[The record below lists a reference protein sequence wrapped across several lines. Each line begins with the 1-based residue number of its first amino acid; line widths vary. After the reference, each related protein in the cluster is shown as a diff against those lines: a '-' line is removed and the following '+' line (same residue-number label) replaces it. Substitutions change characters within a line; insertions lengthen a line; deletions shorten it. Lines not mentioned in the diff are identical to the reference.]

1 MKHVFTSIMLISI
14 MILMASCENAENKNT
29 MDNKTKAE
37 TNTTTETSEVV
48 MQYGMFVGSKKL
60 PFDNGMATQQCLMVR
75 ASWETVWTP
84 LFTEIEGFDYEPGYE
99 YHLEVKRTPIKNPAA
114 DASAYRYELV
124 RVLNKVKKESDLR
137 LEHEKP
143 TFESTWN
150 LIRLN
155 GKDVSSYKAFAV
167 FDKNS
172 MSANSGCNT
181 MTGISFSANN
191 KNGLSVKTEPEP
203 ITTLMACPNDHIES
217 EYFKTLFTAKTYK
230 ASSRELKI
238 YNKEGKEILV
248 FTR

>member
-1 MKHVFTSIMLISI
+1 MKHLFTSVMLISI
-14 MILMASCENAENKNT
+14 MILMASCETAENKNT
-29 MDNKTKAE
+29 MENKAKVE
-37 TNTTTETSEVV
+37 NDTTIDTSEVV
-48 MQYGMFVGSKKL
+48 MQYGMLVASKKL
-60 PFDNGMATQQCLMVR
+60 PFDNGMSTQQCFMVR

-99 YHLEVKRTPIKNPAA
+99 YHLEVKRTPIKNPPA
-114 DASAYRYELV
+114 DASAYRYELIQ
-124 RVLNKVKKESDLR
+124 VLNKVKKESDLR

-150 LIRLN
+150 LIKLN
-155 GKDVSSYKAFAV
+155 GKDVSSYKALAV

-172 MSANSGCNT
+172 MSVNSGCNT
-181 MTGISFSANN
+181 NVGIPFSLGKKNTISVQENPASFA
-191 KNGLSVKTEPEP
+191 
-203 ITTLMACPNDHIES
+203 TLMACPEGHIED